1 MNKEWFTTVLADLQ
15 HCARENNLEMTE
27 EYLRCALEV
36 FPKEEVYLRLVTS
49 NGILAD
55 HRDPGA

>member
-15 HCARENNLEMTE
+15 RCARENNLEMTE

-36 FPKEEVYLRLVTS
+36 FPKEEVHLRLVTS
-49 NGILAD
+49 NGILLGDCDQSA
-55 HRDPGA
+55 